1 MRRTNRTLGGVRALG
16 AAAIAVTFA
25 ITVDAQQPQNIGVA
39 PVVLRAEPYTFDTAE
54 QHGIKVSIVA
64 RGLAHPFSVAFLPN
78 GDALVT
84 ERGQRLRLVHG
95 AASGKGA
102 ASLDPEPIA
111 GVPEPGAFRGAG
123 IAEVALHPKFAE
135 NHWLY
140 FTYNTHGAEIKD
152 SGPPGRHE
160 AAVALGRGKLEG
172 KKLTG
177 VQELFTGEWENGN
190 SGSRLA
196 FGTDGLLY
204 MTTGAPFDQSAQDLR
219 NVYGK
224 VLRLRDDGKP
234 APDNPFVGK
243 PGARPEIFKLGH
255 RDQLGLTVHAAT
267 GSVLNAEHGPNG
279 GDEVNLLL
287 PGRNY
292 GWPKFSFGRNYDGPR
307 ISPAPLGEGIEQP
320 LILWLPSIAPTGL
333 TFYTGDRFPA
343 WKGNLFVGSAR
354 VGEIPRTGALERV
367 VVNDRLEELRRER
380 LLGDLHQRIRDVR
393 QGPDGLLY
401 VLTDEHDGAPRR
413 AVHTGGTLDDRQEGI
428 GGGSRR
434 SRARYV
440 YRARAETGGQH
451 ELLRDEL
458 EPEGRQPRRLGRR
471 GRGLSVARAGGRRG
485 REDLA
490 CVPEHEHRRR
500 EDADRQRPVVQLQGR
515 PDRPER
521 RGSPY
526 ARQEQDLGQDFPHGE
541 GHDAELPL
549 DQRQGRSA
557 ASDWGLAARHPD
569 RYERG
574 RHEERGY
581 MQGLDGRRRQREGD
595 ARSCGSPRAQRGP
608 ELVERDSPVAG
619 LRHGTAQA
627 DRRRGP
633 ALLLRDELTR

>member
-1 MRRTNRTLGGVRALG
+1 MPVTNQTLVALG
-16 AAAIAVTFA
+16 AAAVAVAVTLA
-25 ITVDAQQPQNIGVA
+25 VDAQQPQNIGIA

-64 RGLAHPFSVAFLPN
+64 RGLAHPFSLAFLPN

-84 ERGQRLRLVHG
+84 ERGARLRLVHG

-123 IAEVALHPKFAE
+123 IAEVALHPKFAD
-135 NHWLY
+135 NHWVY
-140 FTYNTHGAEIKD
+140 FTYNKPGAEIKD
-152 SGPPGRHE
+152 SGPPGRRQ

-177 VQELFTGEWENGN
+177 VEELFTGEWQNGN

-196 FGTDGLLY
+196 FGNDGLLY
-204 MTTGAPFDQSAQDLR
+204 MTTGAPFDQSAQDLS

-224 VLRLRDDGKP
+224 VLRMRDDGKP

-243 PGARPEIFKLGH
+243 AGARAEIFTLGH

-267 GSVLNAEHGPNG
+267 GSVLDAEHGPNG

-292 GWPKFSFGRNYDGPR
+292 GWPKFSYGRNYDGPR

-367 VVNDRLEELRRER
+367 VVNDKLEELRRER
-380 LLGDLHQRIRDVR
+380 LLSDLHQRIRDVR

-401 VLTDEHDGAPRR
+401 VLTDEDDGA
-413 AVHTGGTLDDRQEGI
+413 
-428 GGGSRR
+428 
-434 SRARYV
+434 
-440 YRARAETGGQH
+440 
-451 ELLRDEL
+451 LLRI
-458 EPEGRQPRRLGRR
+458 EPATL
-471 GRGLSVARAGGRRG
+471 
-485 REDLA
+485 
-490 CVPEHEHRRR
+490 
-500 EDADRQRPVVQLQGR
+500 
-515 PDRPER
+515 
-521 RGSPY
+521 
-526 ARQEQDLGQDFPHGE
+526 
-541 GHDAELPL
+541 
-549 DQRQGRSA
+549 
-557 ASDWGLAARHPD
+557 
-569 RYERG
+569 
-574 RHEERGY
+574 
-581 MQGLDGRRRQREGD
+581 
-595 ARSCGSPRAQRGP
+595 
-608 ELVERDSPVAG
+608 
-619 LRHGTAQA
+619 
-627 DRRRGP
+627 
-633 ALLLRDELTR
+633 

>member
-1 MRRTNRTLGGVRALG
+1 MRITSRTLTALG
-16 AAAIAVTFA
+16 AAALVVTVAVR
-25 ITVDAQQPQNIGVA
+25 AQQPQNIGVA

-64 RGLAHPFSVAFLPN
+64 RGLAHPFSLAFLPN

-123 IAEVALHPKFAE
+123 LAEVALHPKFAD
-135 NHWLY
+135 NHWVY
-140 FTYNTHGAEIKD
+140 FTYNKPGAEIQD
-152 SGPPGRHE
+152 SGPPGRHQ
-160 AAVALGRGKLEG
+160 AAVALGRGRLEG
-172 KKLTG
+172 KKLAS

-196 FGTDGLLY
+196 FGNDGLLY

-243 PGARPEIFKLGH
+243 PGARPEIFTYGH

-267 GSVLNAEHGPNG
+267 GSVLDAEHGPNG

-307 ISPAPLGEGIEQP
+307 ISPTPLGEGIEQP

-401 VLTDEHDGAPRR
+401 VLTDEDDGA
-413 AVHTGGTLDDRQEGI
+413 
-428 GGGSRR
+428 
-434 SRARYV
+434 
-440 YRARAETGGQH
+440 
-451 ELLRDEL
+451 LLRI
-458 EPEGRQPRRLGRR
+458 EPATL
-471 GRGLSVARAGGRRG
+471 
-485 REDLA
+485 
-490 CVPEHEHRRR
+490 
-500 EDADRQRPVVQLQGR
+500 
-515 PDRPER
+515 
-521 RGSPY
+521 
-526 ARQEQDLGQDFPHGE
+526 
-541 GHDAELPL
+541 
-549 DQRQGRSA
+549 
-557 ASDWGLAARHPD
+557 
-569 RYERG
+569 
-574 RHEERGY
+574 
-581 MQGLDGRRRQREGD
+581 
-595 ARSCGSPRAQRGP
+595 
-608 ELVERDSPVAG
+608 
-619 LRHGTAQA
+619 
-627 DRRRGP
+627 
-633 ALLLRDELTR
+633 